1 MADDKTSLEIRTGL
15 PDALRVLLETYP
27 RESWAGHRNFGGL
40 VEFWLDRHMM
50 FRRLQKTLLEDAQVF
65 IDRASEAQSYASRLS
80 RYGSMFVGELHGHH
94 HVEDEHYFPIL
105 SARELSLAHGF
116 EILDHDHQALDG
128 HLNAFVERAN
138 TIIRSPDAAAMR
150 EAVGKF
156 HGEISHFGDFLDR
169 HLIDEEEL
177 VVPVILKYGPNGLG

>member
-1 MADDKTSLEIRTGL
+1 MADDTTSLEIRAGL
-15 PDALRVLLETYP
+15 PDALRTLLETYP
-27 RESWAGHRNFGGL
+27 RENWEAHGNFAGL

-50 FRRLQKTLLEDAQVF
+50 FRRLQKTLLEDAEEF
-65 IDRASEAQSYASRLS
+65 IDRASEPQGYASRLS

-105 SARELSLAHGF
+105 SARETPLARGF
-116 EILDHDHQALDG
+116 EILDHDHRALDR
-128 HLNAFVERAN
+128 HLNTFVERAN
-138 TIIRSPDAAAMR
+138 TIIRTSDTAEMR
-150 EAVGKF
+150 ELVGKF
-156 HGEISHFGDFLDR
+156 HSEISHFGDFLNR